1 MVELRR
7 IPNIIDV
14 KTGKSVK
21 YSSESLDAS
30 SLKDRSIYPIVH
42 YDGTMMFG
50 TALGIIVYD
59 EITREFTHLPD
70 LGECNVNGIFRDGD
84 SLLLSTYAHG
94 MIRYDLRRKK
104 VIHSAIDEQLLNVAG
119 RRINGVLKDERGRIW
134 IASNESGLVV
144 VTPGDSIVV
153 LNSQNTFGALK
164 SDIIKSVVTDFSGTV
179 WAATENGLTSISSD
193 MSHYCHYAEKD
204 GLLNNCFSLR
214 CAFVSSK
221 GILYF
226 GSRDGFI
233 SLRPDLVKKKSSH
246 VPNLYIEELRVN
258 NELLSPG
265 KNSELRKSIEL
276 TDKIVL
282 RHDRNSLTFTLSRPS
297 LPSSSDG
304 YVLCKL
310 EGLDKDWVRL
320 TSDMVFDCREM
331 PIGKFRLLARS
342 YDNEGELEMEHRPVE
357 IVIRPP
363 FYKSAAAIALYILI
377 IAGALAYVSVRF
389 VRKMKREQEER
400 FRRFTEEKMAM
411 TPERRMLRSAQI
423 GQSPSAFLRENLSG
437 NERMFISKLDAVIEK
452 HMSDENLSY
461 VTVAEQLCIGK
472 QSLNIK
478 VKSILGVTVSN
489 YIMLCRLFASI
500 PLLSQDDSR
509 VNVVCFKVGFNTPSY
524 FAKCF
529 KNAFGMLPSEFKE
542 L

>member
-1 MVELRR
+1 M
-7 IPNIIDV
+7 
-14 KTGKSVK
+14 
-21 YSSESLDAS
+21 
-30 SLKDRSIYPIVH
+30 
-42 YDGTMMFG
+42 
-50 TALGIIVYD
+50 
-59 EITREFTHLPD
+59 
-70 LGECNVNGIFRDGD
+70 
-84 SLLLSTYAHG
+84 
-94 MIRYDLRRKK
+94 
-104 VIHSAIDEQLLNVAG
+104 
-119 RRINGVLKDERGRIW
+119 
-134 IASNESGLVV
+134 
-144 VTPGDSIVV
+144 
-153 LNSQNTFGALK
+153 
-164 SDIIKSVVTDFSGTV
+164 
-179 WAATENGLTSISSD
+179 
-193 MSHYCHYAEKD
+193 
-204 GLLNNCFSLR
+204 
-214 CAFVSSK
+214 
-221 GILYF
+221 
-226 GSRDGFI
+226 
-233 SLRPDLVKKKSSH
+233 
-246 VPNLYIEELRVN
+246 
-258 NELLSPG
+258 
-265 KNSELRKSIEL
+265 
-276 TDKIVL
+276 
-282 RHDRNSLTFTLSRPS
+282 
-297 LPSSSDG
+297 
-304 YVLCKL
+304 LCKL

-423 GQSPSAFLRENLSG
+423 GQSPSAFLRDNLSE

-529 KNAFGMLPSEFKE
+529 KNTFGMLPGEFKE